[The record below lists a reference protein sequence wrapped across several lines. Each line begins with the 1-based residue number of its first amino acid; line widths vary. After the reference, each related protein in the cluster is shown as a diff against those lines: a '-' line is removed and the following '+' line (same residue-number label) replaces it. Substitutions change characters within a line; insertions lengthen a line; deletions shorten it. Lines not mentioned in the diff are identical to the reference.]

1 MFQGTYIPNF
11 IELAQLEML
20 KKSGELSVQRRIKK
34 KERRKIHFLDQNRQI
49 SESHKIRTKLNF
61 GMRFTASC

>member
-1 MFQGTYIPNF
+1 MFQGRYIPNF

-20 KKSGELSVQRRIKK
+20 KKSGELSVQR
-34 KERRKIHFLDQNRQI
+34 KIHFLEQNRQI